1 LLSQK
6 RSEVYQKSS
15 KNGYVLSDGYVLS
28 GLNCLDLVLRS
39 GISICDRNCEVQ
51 LGRKKNS
58 KKLRCYMSAPVF
70 VDTHPL
76 EQLFNEIGV
85 RVDNAMAIAAAGQS
99 IASVVRTLIQDA
111 DFVCGVFP
119 DEGEVN
125 PNVAMEIGMAIG
137 MGRPVFMIKEG
148 DQPLPMS
155 LMDFSYVK
163 SAPDQTEVIKYHL
176 QAFIKNMESSTK
188 AVLSKS
194 NKKIKKHQVPTGMI
208 KDLRRRG
215 LNNQINEI
223 ELTHLIA
230 KFFTEMG
237 AQVTVD
243 SKLEDGSRP
252 DIVFWLNDVP
262 LEFGAPII
270 AEIKRTRR
278 SRGLLKDVAIQIENY
293 LQVAQA
299 RVALVITL
307 DETLEIDVLLTPSG
321 YIFGISLSKLL
332 VLAEHGDLFGSLM
345 RARNEYV
352 HSRA

>member
-1 LLSQK
+1 
-6 RSEVYQKSS
+6 
-15 KNGYVLSDGYVLS
+15 
-28 GLNCLDLVLRS
+28 
-39 GISICDRNCEVQ
+39 
-51 LGRKKNS
+51 
-58 KKLRCYMSAPVF
+58 MSAPVF
-70 VDTHPL
+70 VDTYPL
-76 EQLFNEIGV
+76 EQLLNEIGV
-85 RVDNAMAIAAAGQS
+85 RVDSAMATSAAGQS

-125 PNVAMEIGMAIG
+125 PNVAMEVGMAIG

-194 NKKIKKHQVPTGMI
+194 NKKTKGPRVATRVIE
-208 KDLRRRG
+208 DLRRQSLDDR
-215 LNNQINEI
+215 INEI
-223 ELTHLIA
+223 ELTRLIA
-230 KFFTEMG
+230 NFFAEMG

-270 AEIKRTRR
+270 VEVKRTRL
-278 SRGLLKDVAIQIENY
+278 SNSLLKDVAIQVENY
-293 LQVAQA
+293 LRVAQA
-299 RVALVITL
+299 RSALVITL
-307 DETLEIDVLLTPSG
+307 DQSPEIDVLLTPSG
-321 YIFGISLSKLL
+321 YIFGMSLSKLL
-332 VLAEHGDLFGSLM
+332 VLAEQGDLFGSLM